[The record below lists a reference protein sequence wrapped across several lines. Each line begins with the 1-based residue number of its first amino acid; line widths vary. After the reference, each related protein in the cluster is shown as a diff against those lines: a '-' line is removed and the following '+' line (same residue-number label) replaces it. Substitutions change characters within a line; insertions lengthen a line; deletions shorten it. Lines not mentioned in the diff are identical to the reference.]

1 MGGLEVATFRLAKAL
16 KESGEWEVYNAYRNK
31 CKCNEISPYSDVVR
45 LSHNDNEFVKVLAE
59 FINSRKIDVVV
70 NMTRFFRHKYI
81 VKAVKNSGRDVKII
95 FMQHFAPGS
104 EKKKPTYSAGW
115 HLLKLNPWNPLYWLR
130 VTIYP
135 LLKFPRNLNL
145 GKTYRDVYEKS
156 DVVVLLSNSYIEDFK
171 NIARLKDTSK
181 FIAIPNIFDP
191 ATTMVNSDKKKRVL
205 VLSRMDEVQKRVSLA
220 LKIWKEIES
229 INDLADW
236 HLDIVGNGHDMAI
249 MKRLARKLKFSRVTF
264 HGWKER
270 DPFLHDSP
278 IIMMTSEYEG
288 LPLSLLEAQA
298 FGCVPIAFDSFASL
312 KDVVED
318 RETGIIVKDFG
329 NISDFASKLSELMRN
344 KGNRDRMAS
353 NAVKE
358 SNRFSSDKI
367 GRQWLDML
375 QNLS

>member
-270 DPFLHDSP
+270 ARRIRAYPPSRSP
-278 IIMMTSEYEG
+278 
-288 LPLSLLEAQA
+288 
-298 FGCVPIAFDSFASL
+298 
-312 KDVVED
+312 
-318 RETGIIVKDFG
+318 R
-329 NISDFASKLSELMRN
+329 
-344 KGNRDRMAS
+344 
-353 NAVKE
+353 
-358 SNRFSSDKI
+358 SS
-367 GRQWLDML
+367 
-375 QNLS
+375 

>member
-249 MKRLARKLKFSRVTF
+249 MKRLARK
-264 HGWKER
+264 
-270 DPFLHDSP
+270 
-278 IIMMTSEYEG
+278 
-288 LPLSLLEAQA
+288 
-298 FGCVPIAFDSFASL
+298 
-312 KDVVED
+312 
-318 RETGIIVKDFG
+318 
-329 NISDFASKLSELMRN
+329 
-344 KGNRDRMAS
+344 
-353 NAVKE
+353 
-358 SNRFSSDKI
+358 
-367 GRQWLDML
+367 
-375 QNLS
+375 